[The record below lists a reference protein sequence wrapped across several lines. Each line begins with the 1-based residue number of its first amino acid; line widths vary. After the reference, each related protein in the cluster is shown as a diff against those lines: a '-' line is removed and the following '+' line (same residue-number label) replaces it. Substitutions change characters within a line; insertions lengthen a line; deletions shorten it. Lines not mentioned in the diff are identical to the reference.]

1 MTVNLFVVLV
11 IALCAVSSLLTE
23 AIKKLYDNA
32 GRKYSAN
39 LIALIDAIVVGCGGT
54 SCVYL
59 LMSIPFSTNNIV
71 CIAMMAIVVWIGSMI
86 GYDKVIQLVKQITG
100 E

>member
-23 AIKKLYDNA
+23 AIKKLYENA

-54 SCVYL
+54 ACAYL

-71 CIAMMAIVVWIGSMI
+71 CLIMMAIVVWIGSMI
-86 GYDKVIQLVKQITG
+86 GYDKVIQLVKQIAG